1 MDKTLDDNLKEEIIN
16 DLGIAELTSFEQ
28 EAIISD
34 LEDKIIEQVNSII
47 LDRLSPD
54 EKEELEILSDDEE
67 IASFLA
73 RTIPDLDQV
82 KQEAARWVVNT
93 WRTDFKKDSQNTA

>member
-47 LDRLSPD
+47 LDRLSSD
-54 EKEELEILSDDEE
+54 EKEELETLSDDEE

-73 RTIPDLDQV
+73 RTISDLDQV

-93 WRTDFKKDSQNTA
+93 WRANFKKEE

>member
-1 MDKTLDDNLKEEIIN
+1 MDKAIDDNLKEEIIN

-47 LDRLSPD
+47 LDRLGPD
-54 EKEELEILSDDEE
+54 EKEELETLSDDEE
-67 IASFLA
+67 ISSFLA
-73 RTIPDLDQV
+73 RAIPDLDQV
-82 KQEAARWVVNT
+82 KQEAARWVVNL
-93 WRTDFKKDSQNTA
+93 WRANFKKETQNTA